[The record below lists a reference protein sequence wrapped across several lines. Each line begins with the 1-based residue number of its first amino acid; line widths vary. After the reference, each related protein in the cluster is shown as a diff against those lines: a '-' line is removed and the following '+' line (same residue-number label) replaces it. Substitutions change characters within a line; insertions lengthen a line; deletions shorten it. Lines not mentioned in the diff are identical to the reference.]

1 MVHLRIGHLPSLF
14 PGRAGQRLLRT
25 HSTPT
30 RRRSEPWLVHA
41 VSAERAA
48 SSDAAATPMRRSVCH
63 SLADLSACSCGLPSL
78 HPRQR
83 GLIDDGQSSTTS
95 CVSVDAC
102 SRSSMSLRDGAT
114 TRTANVCRRPKASSC
129 SSSKTGTSCPACTRD
144 PLGSPSCS
152 TRSPQPRPDSG
163 VGTLRMTA
171 RAGSSRRHQTTS
183 GLSIGETRMGTGP
196 RFISIGP
203 APGGTSMPYLDQ
215 ACLAVSQS
223 PKAVAAMPRFHQ
235 MGGSFGSSSAARLL
249 KDLQSDQR
257 RSNLAISPR
266 LNHGTD
272 QEGASTDAYAY
283 AMRATPRCPRA

>member
-1 MVHLRIGHLPSLF
+1 MYHDLVHLRIGHLPSLF

-25 HSTPT
+25 HSIPT
-30 RRRSEPWLVHA
+30 RRRPEPWLVHA

-95 CVSVDAC
+95 CASVDAC
-102 SRSSMSLRDGAT
+102 STSSMSLRDGAT

-152 TRSPQPRPDSG
+152 TRSPQPRPDAG

-171 RAGSSRRHQTTS
+171 RANRTS
-183 GLSIGETRMGTGP
+183 PGWNVYAVTRPSLPRGLPIPQGRGRDAQVPPDGWVIWIELCRALVE
-196 RFISIGP
+196 GP
-203 APGGTSMPYLDQ
+203 AVRPAPLELGD
-215 ACLAVSQS
+215 QS
-223 PKAVAAMPRFHQ
+223 PVEPRHGPGRRKYRCVCIRYARDSEMSASLTAATELVDRI
-235 MGGSFGSSSAARLL
+235 R
-249 KDLQSDQR
+249 
-257 RSNLAISPR
+257 
-266 LNHGTD
+266 
-272 QEGASTDAYAY
+272 
-283 AMRATPRCPRA
+283 